1 MTNKS
6 LDSCQSDTKLRI
18 LDAAERLFARNGFHR
33 TSIKRLA
40 SEAKVNQAA
49 INYHFGSKM
58 TLIEKVV
65 ERRWRP
71 INQHR
76 MERLEVIQRNAA
88 LRDGGFWVRECL
100 RAFIEPTFTSAM
112 LTRERRCFLAL
123 AAHAF
128 SEPDDTIRTIFSN
141 QFKAPFKLL
150 FEVLHDALPDLAED
164 ALFWRLHFAIGSMTH
179 CMRLCSAG
187 LPSSDISPPASDLG
201 TIMNML
207 LDFVTSGMC
216 APGPGEEDPRKPVEV
231 VGERQAENDTHDS
244 GATESP

>member
-1 MTNKS
+1 MANRP
-6 LDSCQSDTKLRI
+6 LDNSQSDTKLRI
-18 LDAAERLFARNGFHR
+18 LDAAERLFARHGFHR

-40 SEAKVNQAA
+40 SEAKVNLAA
-49 INYHFGSKM
+49 VNYHFGSKT

-71 INQHR
+71 INQKR
-76 MERLEVIQRNAA
+76 MEGLETIRRNAA
-88 LRDGGFWVRECL
+88 PKDAGPLVRECL
-100 RAFIEPTFTSAM
+100 RAFIEPAFTPDM
-112 LTRERRCFLAL
+112 RTREKRCFLAL

-128 SEPDDTIRTIFSN
+128 SEPDDTIRTIFIN
-141 QFKAPFKLL
+141 QFKTPFKLL

-164 ALFWRLHFAIGSMTH
+164 ALFWRLHFVIGSMTH

-216 APGPGEEDPRKPVEV
+216 APCPGEEDPRKPVEAI
-231 VGERQAENDTHDS
+231 GAASRERYS
-244 GATESP
+244 

>member
-6 LDSCQSDTKLRI
+6 LDSRQSDTKLRI

-88 LRDGGFWVRECL
+88 LKDGGFWVRECL
-100 RAFIEPTFTSAM
+100 RAFIEPTFTSEM

-128 SEPDDTIRTIFSN
+128 SEPDDTIRTIFIN
-141 QFKAPFKLL
+141 QFKTPFKFL
-150 FEVLHDALPDLAED
+150 FEVLHYALPDLPED
-164 ALFWRLHFAIGSMTH
+164 ALLWRLHFVVGAMTH

-187 LPSSDISPPASDLG
+187 LPSSEISPSGNDLG
-201 TIMNML
+201 TVTELL
-207 LDFVTSGMC
+207 LDFITSGMH
-216 APGPGEEDPRKPVEV
+216 APCSCVADPAKTGTGR
-231 VGERQAENDTHDS
+231 
-244 GATESP
+244 